1 MNTQSDGLQNQIDK
15 YRKDI
20 RSESYPMS
28 IGEFINLYQDREIDL
43 HPEFQRFFR
52 WTHFQKT
59 RLIESIL
66 LGIPLPAI
74 FLVQRN
80 DGVLDVVDG
89 LQRLSTIFEFVGI
102 LKNNE
107 KDSMIEPLSLLGTR
121 HLPALE
127 GVCWESKSGT
137 APGLSQSQ
145 RLHFK
150 RSKINLIIIERL
162 SDSTAKYE
170 LFERLNTGGSTL
182 SNQEIRNCI
191 LLMINPEVNS
201 WVMGLASDPSFK
213 SILRLSNRQAEER
226 YDLELVVRFIVMN
239 KIVDNGEYKIEDDNR
254 YKISG
259 LRGDLGEY
267 LTDKIIQVANDST
280 YDHDATSR
288 QFRSTMEIINQALG
302 DEAFVPYKEDKD
314 TFSGK
319 FSVAAFEAITHG
331 VSSNLSTWKKIP
343 KEDQQRLL
351 KEKVVEM
358 WKDKDRWRK
367 FTGTG
372 INAETRLPF
381 VLSYAPDYYSPNK

>member
-1 MNTQSDGLQNQIDK
+1 MNTQSDDLQNQIDK
-15 YRKDI
+15 FRKDI

-28 IGEFINLYQDREIDL
+28 IGELINLYKDREIDL

-52 WTHFQKT
+52 WTHLQKT

-74 FLVQRN
+74 FLVQQN

-89 LQRLSTIFEFVGI
+89 LQRLSTIFQFVGI
-102 LKNNE
+102 LKSNE
-107 KDSMIEPLSLLGTR
+107 KDSRIEPLSLLGTR
-121 HLPALE
+121 YLPALE

-137 APGLSQSQ
+137 APELLQSQ
-145 RLHFK
+145 KLHFK

-162 SDSTAKYE
+162 SDPDAKYE
-170 LFERLNTGGSTL
+170 LFQRLNTGGSTL
-182 SNQEIRNCI
+182 SNQELRNCM
-191 LLMINPEVNS
+191 LLMINPGAYT
-201 WVMGLASDPSFK
+201 WMRDLASDPSFE
-213 SILRLSNRQAEER
+213 SILGLSNRQAKEQ
-226 YDLELVVRFIVMN
+226 YDVELVVRFIVMN
-239 KIVDNGEYKIEDDNR
+239 KIADNSEYEIKDNNKYKIP
-254 YKISG
+254 G
-259 LRGDLGEY
+259 LRDLGEY
-267 LTDKIIQVANDST
+267 LTDHMIKIANDST
-280 YDHDATSR
+280 YDRGATSL
-288 QFRSTMEIINQALG
+288 QFRSTMMIINQALG

-314 TFSGK
+314 TFSGG

-358 WKDKDRWRK
+358 WKDKNRWRK
-367 FTGTG
+367 STGTG

-381 VLSYAPDYYSPNK
+381 ILSYAPDHYSPNK

>member
-1 MNTQSDGLQNQIDK
+1 MNTQSDDLQNQIDK

-28 IGEFINLYQDREIDL
+28 IGELINLYQDREIDL

-52 WTHFQKT
+52 WTHLQKT

-89 LQRLSTIFEFVGI
+89 LQRLSTIFQFVGI
-102 LKNNE
+102 LRSNG
-107 KDSMIEPLSLLGTR
+107 KDPTIEPLSLLGTR
-121 HLPALE
+121 YLPALE
-127 GVCWESKSGT
+127 GVCWESKSGI
-137 APGLSQSQ
+137 APGLAQSQ
-145 RLHFK
+145 KLHFK

-162 SDSTAKYE
+162 SDPAAKYE
-170 LFERLNTGGSTL
+170 LFERLNTGGFTL
-182 SNQEIRNCI
+182 TNQELRNCV
-191 LLMINPEVNS
+191 LLRINPEINS
-201 WVMGLASDPSFK
+201 WVMGLASDPSFE
-213 SILRLSNRQAEER
+213 SILGLSNRQATER
-226 YDLELVVRFIVMN
+226 YDVELVVRFIVMN
-239 KIVDNGEYKIEDDNR
+239 KIVGNREYEIKDNKKYKIP
-254 YKISG
+254 G
-259 LRGDLGEY
+259 LRDLGEY
-267 LTDKIIQVANDST
+267 LTDHIIKIANDST
-280 YDHDATSR
+280 YDRDATSR
-288 QFRSTMEIINQALG
+288 QFRSTMMIINQALG

-343 KEDQQRLL
+343 KEKQQRLL
-351 KEKVVEM
+351 KKKVVEM
-358 WKDKDRWRK
+358 WKDKNRWRK
-367 FTGTG
+367 STGTG

-381 VLSYAPDYYSPNK
+381 ILSYAPDHYSPNK